1 MIVERMQPA
10 KVYILIDPSSSGQ
23 LGSQPT
29 YSYSRDCSISIS
41 SKPSTLRIDNHV
53 VSSEKK
59 CYGLSF
65 DYLLKESDKLIIQD
79 KEYLI
84 TASIRLKKFQQVELK
99 LMGKSV
105 Y

>member
-10 KVYILIDPSSSGQ
+10 KVHILVDPESAGL

-29 YSYSRDCSISIS
+29 YIYSRDCSVSIS
-41 SKPSTLRIDNHV
+41 SKPSTLKIDNHV

-65 DYLLKESDKLIIQD
+65 DYQLKESDKLFID
-79 KEYLI
+79 NKEYII
-84 TASIRLKKFQQVELK
+84 TASNRLKKFQQIELK
-99 LMGKSV
+99 LIGKSV